1 MFLPKKYEVHIVSLT
16 STNEGYVDF
25 SKLRLTAREHLL
37 NGTITVLRDLDN
49 ESITGSAESFH
60 DAEGNGE
67 YKQLPFFIPR
77 QPICSL
83 LRSYWSYANASVK
96 YHVNTDYPVHILPCP
111 IPKGTYYIKDVEV
124 KTDGLPLVVPRGF
137 VKGVASIYEKEE
149 IVGNLTMVLHITD
162 KNL

>member
-1 MFLPKKYEVHIVSLT
+1 M
-16 STNEGYVDF
+16 
-25 SKLRLTAREHLL
+25 
-37 NGTITVLRDLDN
+37 DN

-83 LRSYWSYANASVK
+83 LRSYWSYANTSVK
-96 YHVNTDYPVHILPCP
+96 YDVNTDYPVHILPCP
-111 IPKGTYYIKDVEV
+111 IPKGTYYVKDVEP

-137 VKGVASIYEKEE
+137 VKGVASLYEKEE
-149 IVGNLTMVLHITD
+149 IVGTLTMLLLITD
-162 KNL
+162 KHS